1 MWLFSCGKI
10 VLTCKYIIVLN
21 FSEGGKRNYG
31 REKIIEYKAGLKEA
45 VMKKAKN
52 LKG

>member
-21 FSEGGKRNYG
+21 NEEEGNDYG
-31 REKIIEYKAGLKEA
+31 REKTVEY
-45 VMKKAKN
+45 
-52 LKG
+52 